1 MRVINTETL
10 RFEDIA
16 EENKYAVLSHRWSAA
31 SEDEV
36 SYVDIAE
43 SRDISHKAG
52 FAKFQGFCSLA
63 AKLGCRYGWDDTC
76 CINKG
81 DPSEVTEAIN
91 SMYRWYQYSH
101 ICIVYL
107 EDVVEKN
114 QMMGSSWFDRG
125 WTLQELIGP
134 GATSL
139 YNRDWNLIGTKDELL
154 STLSGKTGVPED
166 VLSHRNKPSTCS
178 VAQRMSWAATRE
190 TTRIEDRAYS
200 LLGIFGVSMTPIY
213 GEREKA
219 FLRLQR
225 AIIEE
230 SKDESIFAWAMST
243 GAEDDE
249 SRTYTGLFAP
259 SPFNFLNCG
268 DVNSIRGSKGF
279 SVTNGELSMTLRTLP
294 HSMETYYAILN
305 CCRKGNLDDRIAILV
320 SRLVTENEYVRVAKT
335 IPGGLG
341 LISPSK
347 AVSLKERL
355 IRVSLEPSEAPL
367 NRVYGFWLRTF
378 EPPGHQDCQMR
389 VLSRSKQSSN
399 LNILSLA
406 EEQHGTAGIIH
417 MKSSAHYTYSTS
429 GWSLL
434 CWLKVG
440 FDADFNHMLFL
451 ANDLRTVYMR
461 SPDEHKRPTVEI
473 FDQAFDTV
481 LASSSSSSS
490 TIIPNDRTL
499 FDNRWLNSRGGGVP
513 ARAYGWPGGVS
524 ILRADRQHGISGSLE
539 SLNLHISVSLVL
551 APTFPSSHVQ
561 QSTNPVSDAPHI
573 WTIDITDTRDSD
585 PEKDLR
591 HQERDATWEGCMAGF
606 CKCCFNCDT
615 DAVDAKASQRDAAAN
630 VTKVLGGKDLI

>member
-107 EDVVEKN
+107 EDIVEKN

-134 GATSL
+134 GATSF

-154 STLSGKTGVPED
+154 SSLSGKTGVPED

-219 FLRLQR
+219 FLRLQK

-230 SKDESIFAWAMST
+230 SKDESIFT
-243 GAEDDE
+243 
-249 SRTYTGLFAP
+249 
-259 SPFNFLNCG
+259 
-268 DVNSIRGSKGF
+268 
-279 SVTNGELSMTLRTLP
+279 
-294 HSMETYYAILN
+294 
-305 CCRKGNLDDRIAILV
+305 
-320 SRLVTENEYVRVAKT
+320 
-335 IPGGLG
+335 
-341 LISPSK
+341 
-347 AVSLKERL
+347 
-355 IRVSLEPSEAPL
+355 
-367 NRVYGFWLRTF
+367 
-378 EPPGHQDCQMR
+378 
-389 VLSRSKQSSN
+389 
-399 LNILSLA
+399 
-406 EEQHGTAGIIH
+406 
-417 MKSSAHYTYSTS
+417 
-429 GWSLL
+429 
-434 CWLKVG
+434 
-440 FDADFNHMLFL
+440 
-451 ANDLRTVYMR
+451 
-461 SPDEHKRPTVEI
+461 
-473 FDQAFDTV
+473 
-481 LASSSSSSS
+481 
-490 TIIPNDRTL
+490 
-499 FDNRWLNSRGGGVP
+499 
-513 ARAYGWPGGVS
+513 
-524 ILRADRQHGISGSLE
+524 
-539 SLNLHISVSLVL
+539 
-551 APTFPSSHVQ
+551 
-561 QSTNPVSDAPHI
+561 
-573 WTIDITDTRDSD
+573 
-585 PEKDLR
+585 
-591 HQERDATWEGCMAGF
+591 
-606 CKCCFNCDT
+606 
-615 DAVDAKASQRDAAAN
+615 
-630 VTKVLGGKDLI
+630 